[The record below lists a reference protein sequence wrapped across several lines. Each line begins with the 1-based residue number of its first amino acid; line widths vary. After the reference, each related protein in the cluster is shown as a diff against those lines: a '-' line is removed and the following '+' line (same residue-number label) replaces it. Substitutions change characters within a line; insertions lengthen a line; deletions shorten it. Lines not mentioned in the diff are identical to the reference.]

1 MTYRR
6 QPIFPNQIYHVFN
19 RSVALQPIFL
29 DVRDYKRFLDVVNF
43 YRFVSPGLRFSY
55 YDQLLSD
62 ERTTFM
68 EKLQKNGVRQV
79 EIFAFCL
86 MPNHFHFL
94 LKEVKD
100 NGIKKFSS
108 NLQNSY
114 AKYFNTK
121 RKRSGSLFQEMFK
134 AVRIESD
141 EQLIHVTRYIHLNPF
156 TSFLVKNINQ
166 LRTYPW
172 SSLNTYLGMRNFD
185 FLETDFLM
193 GFFPSKE
200 KFQAFTLDQANYQRQ
215 LEEIK
220 HLTLE
225 NLPEV

>member
-1 MTYRR
+1 MSYRK
-6 QPIFPNQIYHVFN
+6 QPIFPDQIYHVFN
-19 RSVALQPIFL
+19 RSIALQPIFSEAK
-29 DVRDYKRFLDVVNF
+29 DYQRFLNVVDF
-43 YRFVSPGLRFSY
+43 YRFASPGLRFSHY
-55 YDQLLSD
+55 NRLLSED
-62 ERTTFM
+62 KKTFI
-68 EKLQKNGVRQV
+68 EKLQKEGKKQIS
-79 EIFAFCL
+79 IFAFCL

-94 LKEVKD
+94 LKELEN
-100 NGIKKFSS
+100 NGIRKFSS

-141 EQLIHVTRYIHLNPF
+141 EQLVHVARYIHLNPF
-156 TSFLVKNINQ
+156 TFFLIKGVNQ
-166 LRTYPW
+166 LKNYPW
-172 SSLNTYLGMRNFD
+172 SSFNNYLQMGKFE

-193 GFFPSKE
+193 SFFRSKE
-200 KFQAFTLDQANYQRQ
+200 EFETFTFDQANYQRQ

-225 NLPEV
+225 